1 MGALPNIGWYRLC
14 YKLHRRAP
22 TPHQLAED
30 VHFECWTLLCNMLFL
45 HASSNCVIRQSVY
58 HTKDHTMKIS
68 QFNTFQGTIAIQN
81 IVRLFCAIDTAKY
94 NGSQQCTTRS
104 SSAIV
109 TYSSSAKNL
118 QPAVDYSLCGKHLQP
133 AVDYPLCEKNLQP
146 AVDYS
151 LCGKNLQPAV
161 DR

>member
-1 MGALPNIGWYRLC
+1 MQKTRIVGQYTATQKERGLRT
-14 YKLHRRAP
+14 RAHAGRA
-22 TPHQLAED
+22 TPVQTAHD
-30 VHFECWTLLCNMLFL
+30 
-45 HASSNCVIRQSVY
+45 
-58 HTKDHTMKIS
+58 
-68 QFNTFQGTIAIQN
+68 TIAIQN